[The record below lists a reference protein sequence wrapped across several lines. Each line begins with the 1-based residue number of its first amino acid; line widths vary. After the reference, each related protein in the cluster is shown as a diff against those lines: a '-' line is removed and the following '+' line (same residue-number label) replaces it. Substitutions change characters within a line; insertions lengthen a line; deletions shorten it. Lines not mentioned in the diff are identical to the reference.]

1 VFHGATSSAC
11 EWRGQRRRDGQPWP
25 TAQEPFL
32 HRKKSLPSLRQK
44 NACKWN
50 YFTGSVGIRVCRDVF
65 QKARPQRHRAKRFSP
80 ANRQSRRPDSNRG
93 PLHYEGRTSRRR
105 ASTRGHERLR
115 SRWKLCRSCA
125 RAADARGRACP
136 GSRTRFVPGFQKV
149 GQALRGSR
157 VSIDLADAHSDSA
170 RKARSL
176 SRPSGSLP
184 AEEPSGRKLDQF
196 PKRSDRLDQPNSVPE
211 SRGIHLGQPEA
222 CAVRQVARS
231 WHPRRERGRCR
242 SGPEERRPA
251 SWPRG
256 RTATRLGSGSG
267 RCSM

>member
-1 VFHGATSSAC
+1 LPQSN
-11 EWRGQRRRDGQPWP
+11 EWIEGDARTRTGD
-25 TAQEPFL
+25 PFIT
-32 HRKKSLPSLRQK
+32 REGR
-44 NACKWN
+44 
-50 YFTGSVGIRVCRDVF
+50 VGD
-65 QKARPQRHRAKRFSP
+65 ARPLADTSGYVL
-80 ANRQSRRPDSNRG
+80 AGNCAV
-93 PLHYEGRTSRRR
+93 LAIVGRTRVD
-105 ASTRGHERLR
+105 
-115 SRWKLCRSCA
+115 A
-125 RAADARGRACP
+125 RARAHVP
-136 GSRTRFVPGFQKV
+136 VLYPGFRRSGKRS
-149 GQALRGSR
+149 AA
-157 VSIDLADAHSDSA
+157 SIDLADAHSDSA

-222 CAVRQVARS
+222 CAVQQVARS